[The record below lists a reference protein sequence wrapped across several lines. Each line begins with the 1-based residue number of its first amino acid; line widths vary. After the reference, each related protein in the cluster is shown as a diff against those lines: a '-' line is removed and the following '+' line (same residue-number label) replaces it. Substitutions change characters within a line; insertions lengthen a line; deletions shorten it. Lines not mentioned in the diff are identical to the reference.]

1 MRFVVVLD
9 PFDKSLVDRSVIVII
24 ISSTME
30 DTKTTDKRKAPDKN
44 TSSDLDDSLS
54 IEQQPLKR
62 PRMDDPTV
70 FEEDFE
76 ILEQTGVEA
85 VSGEG
90 EVNRVDTAI
99 STSDGDSNQVISQPD
114 DEGLVVSTPAGLNDT
129 AIALDISEVFLN
141 SLQIIDD

>member
-1 MRFVVVLD
+1 
-9 PFDKSLVDRSVIVII
+9 
-24 ISSTME
+24 ME